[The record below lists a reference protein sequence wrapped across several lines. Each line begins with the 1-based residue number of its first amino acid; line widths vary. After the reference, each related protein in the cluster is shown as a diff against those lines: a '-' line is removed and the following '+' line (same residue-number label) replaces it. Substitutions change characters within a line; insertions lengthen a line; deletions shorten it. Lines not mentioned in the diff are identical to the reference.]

1 MPFWT
6 KQTQIELFIFST
18 CPTSLSKILSMELNP
33 DFYISRSE
41 MAEEYYERHA
51 LEQMELEQE
60 FLTMR
65 LTLRAE
71 EELQALQADTIVID

>member
-1 MPFWT
+1 
-6 KQTQIELFIFST
+6 
-18 CPTSLSKILSMELNP
+18 MEMNP
-33 DFYISRSE
+33 DLYINRSE

-51 LEQMELEQE
+51 LEQMELERE

-71 EELQALQADTIVID
+71 EELQALQADPIIV

>member
-1 MPFWT
+1 
-6 KQTQIELFIFST
+6 
-18 CPTSLSKILSMELNP
+18 MEMNP

-51 LEQMELEQE
+51 LEQMELDREFQIAVEQMDLERE

-65 LTLRAE
+65 LTLRSE
-71 EELQALQADTIVID
+71 EELQALQADPIIV